1 MSSSESFRVGLVQM
15 CSSSDPDQNLK
26 DAEALIREAAAGG
39 ANYIQTPEVTTLME
53 LDPVR
58 LMAIVEPEDSSTALS
73 VFTSLARDLN
83 VWLHIGSMAVK
94 VGDDKLANRSFV
106 IAPDGSIKNRYDKIH
121 MFDVDLPSG
130 ESYRESRSY
139 QPGADA
145 VVCELPWGGLGLTIC
160 YDVRFPALHRTLAQ
174 NGARFIASPAA
185 FTKTTGEAHWHT
197 LLKAR
202 AIESQCFVFAAAQ
215 CGRHDNGRETY
226 GHSLLISPWGE
237 VLGEGGVHPSVII
250 SEVKCSDVDEVRARV
265 PSLRHDRAFEIA
277 P

>member
-1 MSSSESFRVGLVQM
+1 MSSSDKFCVGLVQM
-15 CSSSDPDQNLK
+15 CSGSDPERNLK

-39 ANYIQTPEVTTLME
+39 ADYIQTPEVTTLME
-53 LDPVR
+53 LDPAR
-58 LMAIVEPEDSSTALS
+58 LFAIVEPEDSSKALT
-73 VFTSLARDLN
+73 VFTNLARELQ

-94 VGDDKLANRSFV
+94 VGEAKLANRSFV
-106 IAPDGSIKNRYDKIH
+106 IAPDGSIRDRYDKIH

-130 ESYRESRSY
+130 ESYRESNSY

-145 VVCELPWGGLGLTIC
+145 VVAELPWGGLGLTIC
-160 YDVRFPALHRTLAQ
+160 YDVRFPTLHRTLAK
-174 NGARFIASPAA
+174 NGARFLASPAA

-237 VLGEGGVHPSVII
+237 VLAEGNVHPSVII

-265 PSLRHDRAFEIA
+265 PSLSHDRVFDIA
-277 P
+277 R